1 MTLFLH
7 WTIKNIGRASALRR
21 LRHNKNKTKQNKKEQ
36 SMDNYNNQNIRE
48 NQIKIEKPKN
58 CSEIQLKTNM
68 N

>member
-1 MTLFLH
+1 
-7 WTIKNIGRASALRR
+7 
-21 LRHNKNKTKQNKKEQ
+21 
-36 SMDNYNNQNIRE
+36 MDNYNNQNIRE